1 MEFWTGVAAAAGIV
15 IVAGITICF
24 FLVRMKGL
32 SRRVFG
38 TDSLAEALKWQDEML
53 AATPRSITGM
63 TRIYEPQI
71 REDFPEFNWQEFR
84 RRAEQ
89 LLLLAFEAIS
99 TGTAGSIRGGS
110 EAFRRQVESRIAGN
124 ARAGITE
131 TYRQVKI
138 HDTQI
143 ARYEKKAGTCVI
155 TLQSAVGHIHYK
167 EQEGR
172 ILAGR
177 REVPVQTKYNIELM
191 YVQDPALAG
200 RDRALGVSCPSCG
213 APITSL
219 GVKSCEYCGSRVVPI
234 NVQVWSIHG
243 YYEVEKQ
250 KV

>member
-167 EQEGR
+167 EQERG
-172 ILAGR
+172 
-177 REVPVQTKYNIELM
+177 
-191 YVQDPALAG
+191 
-200 RDRALGVSCPSCG
+200 SCSDQ
-213 APITSL
+213 IQ
-219 GVKSCEYCGSRVVPI
+219 Y
-234 NVQVWSIHG
+234 
-243 YYEVEKQ
+243 
-250 KV
+250 